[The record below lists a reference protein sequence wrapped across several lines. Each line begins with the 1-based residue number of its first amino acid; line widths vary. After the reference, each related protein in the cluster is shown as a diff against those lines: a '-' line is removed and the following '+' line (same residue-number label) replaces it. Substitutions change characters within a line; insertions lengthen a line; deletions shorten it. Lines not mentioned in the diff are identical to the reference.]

1 MHAIIADK
9 ARPAAIPEDQALA
22 AQSKK
27 ELAKDSSDEII
38 KTEES
43 QKTKSLMDIAFASK
57 FVGQMS
63 RTRNS
68 EDDEGDAGQK

>member
-1 MHAIIADK
+1 
-9 ARPAAIPEDQALA
+9 
-22 AQSKK
+22 
-27 ELAKDSSDEII
+27 
-38 KTEES
+38 
-43 QKTKSLMDIAFASK
+43 MDIAFASK